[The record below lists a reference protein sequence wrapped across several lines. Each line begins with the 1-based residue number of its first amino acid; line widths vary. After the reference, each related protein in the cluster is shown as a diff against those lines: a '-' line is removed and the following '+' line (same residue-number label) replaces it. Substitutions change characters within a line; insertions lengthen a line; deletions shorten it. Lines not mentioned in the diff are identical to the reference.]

1 MQLRLKYP
9 PTVENAPK
17 FAADIVASAAEISG
31 VDLDYSVASLKTVDN
46 IVEGMRQDGCTS
58 DQIAATL
65 FGFGCY
71 VGEVLVRHAG
81 GNWRNTDETSMAEL
95 VGFPLVI
102 ELGKDCLCNPIGKV
116 FKRLENGESDSLPYF
131 YQAFTTRG

>member
-31 VDLDYSVASLKTVDN
+31 VDLDYSVASLKAVDN

-65 FGFGCY
+65 FGY
-71 VGEVLVRHAG
+71 DT
-81 GNWRNTDETSMAEL
+81 N
-95 VGFPLVI
+95 
-102 ELGKDCLCNPIGKV
+102 
-116 FKRLENGESDSLPYF
+116 LPG
-131 YQAFTTRG
+131 AIHHPNVMP